1 MIIKSLHQTN
11 VLYRHR
17 IKIMFRFIKKCFTL
31 LNLNLEYN
39 EKLQVKLLL
48 PGLES
53 GWDSNGSF
61 KYKNRC
67 EENNS

>member
-1 MIIKSLHQTN
+1 
-11 VLYRHR
+11 
-17 IKIMFRFIKKCFTL
+17 MFRFIKKCFAL
-31 LNLNLEYN
+31 LNLNLGYN

-61 KYKNRC
+61 KYKNRYG
-67 EENNS
+67 ENNS

>member
-1 MIIKSLHQTN
+1 
-11 VLYRHR
+11 
-17 IKIMFRFIKKCFTL
+17 MFRFIKKCFAL
-31 LNLNLEYN
+31 LNLNLGYN

-67 EENNS
+67 GENNS

>member
-1 MIIKSLHQTN
+1 MISLDQTN
-11 VLYRHR
+11 ALYRHR
-17 IKIMFRFIKKCFTL
+17 IKIMFRFIKKCFAL
-31 LNLNLEYN
+31 LNLNLGYN

-67 EENNS
+67 GENNS